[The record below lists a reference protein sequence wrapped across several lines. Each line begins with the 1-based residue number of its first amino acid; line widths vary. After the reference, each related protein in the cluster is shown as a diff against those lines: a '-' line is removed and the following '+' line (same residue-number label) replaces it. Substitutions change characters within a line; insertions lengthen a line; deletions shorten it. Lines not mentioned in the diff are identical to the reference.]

1 MNPIDAAIIGIL
13 ALSVIFGCVRGVL
26 RSLFGIAAII
36 AAFINAKEYGPAF
49 YPTAAA
55 WFGESPFT
63 LGAAYTG
70 VFVGVFVPLTVL
82 ALMLRAIFIRL
93 DMGAF
98 DVAGG
103 CIFGAVRGLFFGVL
117 LVMVLSLLPI
127 QNTKAWNESGMV
139 PVIAAIMKIS
149 LQHKALRPYRRYWR
163 FTREGH
169 PRFNMDI
176 LVAGINAER
185 NVQIEIGGDSR
196 KDTLNEVKDELL
208 NENMPPNE
216 QVQKQAKAFSDQI
229 RKEEE
234 STDLYRRLM
243 IMAGKALGV
252 CKEHDREQGCVDK
265 MTGKN
270 RRSGTL

>member
-36 AAFINAKEYGPAF
+36 AAFINAKEYGPSF

-98 DVAGG
+98 DIAGG

-127 QNTKAWNESGMV
+127 QKTKAWNESGMV
-139 PVIAAIMKIS
+139 PVIAAIMKVS
-149 LQHKALRPYRRYWR
+149 MQHKALRPYRRYWR
-163 FTREGH
+163 FTREGY

-176 LVAGINAER
+176 LLAGINAE
-185 NVQIEIGGDSR
+185 NNIKVEVGANSR
-196 KDTLNEVKDELL
+196 KETLDEIKDELL

-216 QVQKQAKAFSDQI
+216 EVQKQAKAFSDKI
-229 RKEEE
+229 REEE
-234 STDLYRRLM
+234 DGADLYKQVM
-243 IMAGKALGV
+243 IMAGKMLGV
-252 CKEHDREQGCVDK
+252 CKEHETTSCVDK